1 MIAANEGFMAL
12 VQQHSALGPELAKTL
27 DFGQSAGS
35 LYDTSQEQAMTRLA
49 TPQIATMTELREPQ
63 KVLDRANGQP
73 IAILKNS
80 TLVGYL
86 VPASAVSMYEP
97 QVATMEAVM
106 ESMARRRAVNRPVL
120 DYLKDK

>member
-1 MIAANEGFMAL
+1 
-12 VQQHSALGPELAKTL
+12 
-27 DFGQSAGS
+27 
-35 LYDTSQEQAMTRLA
+35 MTRLA

-86 VPASAVSMYEP
+86 VPASAVSMDEP